1 MIAGQGGSMARL
13 SAFAKLIGSWV
24 LLTVALL
31 LGISFAFPASAAKI
45 DDQFRAWLETDL
57 WPDAQKNGVSKATFD
72 AAFAGV
78 TPNLELPDLVMPGE
92 KPKTPKKQL
101 QAEFGSPGN
110 YFAEKTIGAVTSGGR
125 ARAGRYGKTLAAI
138 EKRYGVPAGVVLA
151 IWGRESGFGAAKI
164 PYDAFE
170 VLGTK
175 AFLATRK
182 DMFRTEVIAA
192 LVMLQKGLATK
203 NAMRSSWAGALG
215 QPQFLPS
222 SFLKHAVD
230 FDGDGIIDIWN
241 STPDT
246 LASIANY
253 LVDYGWVKG
262 RDWGFEVSVPESV
275 SCALEGPDRGK
286 KIAEWAA
293 LGIERVDGKSFP
305 KSELKAE
312 GFLLMP
318 AGRNGPAFIVTPNFY
333 VLKEYNESDLYA
345 LFIGHGADRIAGG
358 DRQFAGQWGKVGGL
372 YRSDIAAM
380 QRGLE
385 KIGYDVGSADGLPG
399 FKTRRSIG
407 DWQAKNGRAPT
418 CFPDA
423 EIVKA
428 LR

>member
-1 MIAGQGGSMARL
+1 
-13 SAFAKLIGSWV
+13 
-24 LLTVALL
+24 
-31 LGISFAFPASAAKI
+31 
-45 DDQFRAWLETDL
+45 
-57 WPDAQKNGVSKATFD
+57 VSKATFD

-78 TPNLELPDLVMPGE
+78 TPNLKLPDLVMPGQ
-92 KPKTPKKQL
+92 KQKTPKKQL

-110 YFAEKTIGAVTSGGR
+110 YFVEKTIGAVTSGGR
-125 ARAGRYGKTLAAI
+125 ARAGKFGKTLSVI

-151 IWGRESGFGAAKI
+151 IWGRESGFGRAKI
-164 PYDAFE
+164 PFDAFE

-182 DMFRTEVIAA
+182 EMFRTEVIGA
-192 LVMLQKGLATK
+192 LVMLEKGLATRK
-203 NAMRSSWAGALG
+203 TMKSSWAGALG
-215 QPQFLPS
+215 QPQFLPT

-230 FDGDGIIDIWN
+230 FDGDGVADIWN

-262 RDWGFEVSVPESV
+262 RDWGFEVSVPDGV
-275 SCALEGPDRGK
+275 SCALEGPDQGK
-286 KIAEWAA
+286 KIQEWAA
-293 LGIERVDGKSFP
+293 LGIERVGGKPFP
-305 KSELKAE
+305 KNELKAE

-358 DRQFAGQWGKVGGL
+358 DRRFVGAWGKVGGL

-385 KIGYDVGSADGLPG
+385 KLGYDVGSADGLPG

-407 DWQAKNGRAPT
+407 DWQARNGRAPT
-418 CFPDA
+418 CFPDT
-423 EIVKA
+423 EIVEA

>member
-1 MIAGQGGSMARL
+1 M
-13 SAFAKLIGSWV
+13 
-24 LLTVALL
+24 LL
-31 LGISFAFPASAAKI
+31 LLFLFIAAPASAAKI
-45 DDQFRAWLETDL
+45 DDQFRAWLESDL
-57 WPDAQKNGVSKATFD
+57 WPDAKANGVSKATFD

-78 TPNLELPDLVMPGE
+78 APNLKLPDLVMPGE

-110 YFAEKTIGAVTSGGR
+110 YFAEKTIGAVSAGGR
-125 ARAGRYGKTLAAI
+125 TRAGKYGKTLSAI
-138 EKRYGVPAGVVLA
+138 EKRYGVPAGIVLA

-182 DMFRTEVIAA
+182 DMFRAEVVAA
-192 LVMLQKGLATK
+192 LVMLERGVVTRKMMK
-203 NAMRSSWAGALG
+203 SSWAGALG
-215 QPQFLPS
+215 QPQFMPT
-222 SFLKHAVD
+222 SFLEYAVD
-230 FDGDGIIDIWN
+230 FDGDGVTDIWN

-246 LASIANY
+246 LSSIANY
-253 LVDYGWVKG
+253 LAISGWQTG
-262 RDWGFEVSVPESV
+262 RDWGFEVTVPESV

-293 LGIERVDGKSFP
+293 LGVERVGGKPFP
-305 KSELKAE
+305 KHELKAE

-358 DRQFAGQWGKVGGL
+358 DRRFAGSWGKVGGL

-385 KIGYDVGSADGLPG
+385 KTGYDVGGADGLPG

-407 DWQAKNGRAPT
+407 DWQAKHGRAPT
-418 CFPDA
+418 CFPDGA
-423 EIVKA
+423 IVEA

>member
-1 MIAGQGGSMARL
+1 
-13 SAFAKLIGSWV
+13 
-24 LLTVALL
+24 
-31 LGISFAFPASAAKI
+31 
-45 DDQFRAWLETDL
+45 
-57 WPDAQKNGVSKATFD
+57 
-72 AAFAGV
+72 
-78 TPNLELPDLVMPGE
+78 MPGE

-125 ARAGRYGKTLAAI
+125 ARAGKHAKTLAAI
-138 EKRYGVPAGVVLA
+138 EKRYGVPGGVVLA

-164 PYDAFE
+164 PHDAFE

-182 DMFRTEVIAA
+182 EMFRTEVIAA
-192 LVMLQKGLATK
+192 LVMLERGLVTRK
-203 NAMRSSWAGALG
+203 AMKSSWAGALG
-215 QPQFLPS
+215 QPQFLPT

-230 FDGDGIIDIWN
+230 FDGDSTADIWN

-253 LVDYGWVKG
+253 LVDYGWIKG
-262 RDWGFEVSVPESV
+262 RDWGFEVTVPESV
-275 SCALEGPDRGK
+275 SCALEGPDQGK

-293 LGIERVDGKSFP
+293 LGIERVGGKPFP
-305 KSELKAE
+305 KSEVKAE

-358 DRQFAGQWGKVGGL
+358 DKRFAGSWGKVGGL

-423 EIVKA
+423 WIVKA